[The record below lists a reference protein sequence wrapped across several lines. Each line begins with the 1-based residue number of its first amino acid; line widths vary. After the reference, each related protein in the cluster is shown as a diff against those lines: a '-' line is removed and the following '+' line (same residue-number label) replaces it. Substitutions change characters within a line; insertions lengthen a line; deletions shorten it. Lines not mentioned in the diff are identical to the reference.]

1 LINANLS
8 ARPVGRALALST
20 AIVLL
25 TGCASGGGQE
35 EAVEADPSLAGGIT
49 VQVDNR
55 INPPLQLTIFL
66 RNSTIGQRT
75 LGSVSPNR
83 TRSFNVDLEIFG
95 SDEFNMVAQ
104 RPNGTEIISTPFR
117 ISPGVTVNWRLPA
130 NGITVGH

>member
-1 LINANLS
+1 MEANSS

-25 TGCASGGGQE
+25 TGGASGGSQE
-35 EAVEADPSLAGGIT
+35 EAGEVDPSLAGGIT

-55 INPPLQLTIFL
+55 MNPPIPLTIFL
-66 RNSTIGQRT
+66 RNATIGQRT

-83 TRSFNVDLEIFG
+83 TRSFNVNMEIFG
-95 SDEFNMVAQ
+95 SDQFNMVAQ
-104 RPNGTEIISTPFR
+104 TPNGTEIISTPFR

-130 NGITVGH
+130 NGVTVGH